1 MADDYR
7 SGFRSSGGYV
17 SPGSGVPITNH
28 ECNSVAYVPNLGF
41 VAFHDAF
48 PVQVISQ
55 TGKVWGAVGTERV
68 MGEIPLLTL
77 DGDVWGVDT
86 QIVTYEKLVK
96 GDMSTYPEFVNQ
108 KLGITGLTD
117 AVNAWSAGLN
127 EILLLE
133 TSGRVTHIPLESSQQ
148 PSASGTPSQPLNVS
162 AEPKNERVV
171 VSFSAPSSAG
181 TSAVTDYAVQYYS
194 SGNPEWRAATSFGSG
209 GSEFVRV
216 VSLLS
221 NGESYVFRVAAVN
234 ASGNSQWSK
243 PTVPATPAIQP
254 PSAPG
259 APTVT
264 PTGWYN
270 GPGTTLP
277 ANTAFTLSWTPP
289 SGTGGGAITGYKV
302 ESLLWPTPYYIGT
315 TATPATTIRVGGV
328 NDTSAD
334 IRMTLRYGLSYA
346 FRVSAIN
353 SAGTGPSSETSAYVP
368 LK

>member
-1 MADDYR
+1 MSDDYR

-17 SPGSGVPITNH
+17 SPGSGVAITNH

-68 MGEIPLLTL
+68 MGELPLLAL
-77 DGDVWGVDT
+77 EGDVWGVDT
-86 QIVTYEKLVK
+86 QIVSYEKIVK
-96 GDMSTYPEFVNQ
+96 GNTSTYPEFVNQ
-108 KLGITGLTD
+108 KLGVTGLTD

-133 TSGRVTHIPLESSQQ
+133 KGGRVTYIPLESSQP
-148 PSASGTPSQPLNVS
+148 PSASGTPSPPLNVS
-162 AEPKNERVV
+162 VEPKNERVV
-171 VSFSAPSSAG
+171 VSFSAPASAG
-181 TSAVTDYAVQYYS
+181 TYGVTDYVVQFYS
-194 SGNPEWRAATSFGSG
+194 SGNPEWRTATSFGSG
-209 GSEFVRV
+209 TVMFSRV
-216 VSLLS
+216 VNLLA

-234 ASGNSQWSK
+234 AIGNSQWSA
-243 PTVPATPAIQP
+243 PTVPATPAVQP

-259 APTVT
+259 VPTVT
-264 PTGWYN
+264 PTGLINGYN
-270 GPGTTLP
+270 S
-277 ANTAFTLSWTPP
+277 AFTLSWTPP

-302 ESLLWPTPYYIGT
+302 EMVRGADAYYIGN

-328 NDTSAD
+328 NATSVD
-334 IRMTLRYGLSYA
+334 IVMTLRYGISYA